1 MFPMSK
7 SVNILLLAFLF
18 FVFSPAFAQKTRQQ
32 LEKEKKEA
40 IQKMQEA
47 EKILKQTEKK
57 RESSVGQ
64 LNALNNQIK
73 ANETIINSIN
83 GEISLINM
91 EINDL
96 SQIIESLA
104 SDLEKLKEE
113 YAHMVYTSYKANF
126 GLRSIVFIFSAP
138 TFNQLLLRAKYM
150 EQYSIA
156 RKKQLELIQQ
166 VRASLVSQRASL
178 EEARK
183 EKDQLL
189 AQEKSQNNNL
199 VVLRQKQE
207 TLIKSLSQKESEIRK
222 ELENRKKAIARL
234 DNLIAD
240 LVAAEIKASS
250 KGEANDKVTMNSSQ
264 VALSKSFENS
274 FAKLQWPVSS
284 GFISGKFGANPHPV
298 YTKLQIP
305 NNGIDIQTSENQE
318 VRAVFEGL
326 VKAVAVVPGEMR
338 YVVLI
343 QHGEY
348 FTVYAK
354 LKEVSV
360 SKGSIV
366 RANQKIGVVNTDNK
380 GTSEVQFQI
389 WKNNQKLNPENW
401 LAKK

>member
-1 MFPMSK
+1 
-7 SVNILLLAFLF
+7 VLLFLYF
-18 FVFSPAFAQKTRQQ
+18 NPVIAQKTRQQ

-64 LNALNNQIK
+64 LNALNSQIM
-73 ANETIINSIN
+73 ASETIINSIN
-83 GEISLINM
+83 GEINIINEELI
-91 EINDL
+91 EL
-96 SQIIESLA
+96 SQIIESFE
-104 SDLEKLKEE
+104 SDLENLKEE

-138 TFNQLLLRAKYM
+138 TFNQLFLRARYM
-150 EQYSIA
+150 EQYSSA

-166 VRASLVSQRASL
+166 VRNSLVNQRSSL
-178 EEARK
+178 EESRK
-183 EKDQLL
+183 QKDQLL
-189 AQEKSQNNNL
+189 VQEKSQNDNL
-199 VVLRQKQE
+199 MTLRKKQE
-207 TLIKSLSQKESEIRK
+207 TLIKSLSQKETEIKK
-222 ELENRKKAIARL
+222 ELDNRKKAIARL

-250 KGEANDKVTMNSSQ
+250 KGESNDKVNMNSSQ

-284 GFISGKFGANPHPV
+284 GFISAKFGINAHPV
-298 YTKLQIP
+298 YKKLQVP
-305 NNGIDIQTSENQE
+305 NNGIDIQTNENQE
-318 VRAVFEGL
+318 VHAVFEGL

-366 RANQKIGVVNTDNK
+366 RANQKIGIVNTDNK
-380 GTSEVQFQI
+380 GTSEIQFQI